1 MNAEWECLAR
11 AQRGDETAWRE
22 LISRHKA
29 RLTSLA
35 LLITGSAAAAD
46 DIVQE
51 TFVRALRAEIRHGTG
66 TVQGFM
72 GTIAYRL
79 ALKELK
85 SVQRNQELGR
95 VDPADHGP
103 NPLDKVLLDER
114 DRHVANAIR
123 SLDAEH
129 RDVLILRFYADHTY
143 EEIAELLQI
152 SLGTVKSRIFYA
164 VKSCRQILKE
174 KGILE

>member
-1 MNAEWECLAR
+1 VNAEWECLAR
-11 AQRGDETAWRE
+11 AQLGDEIAWCE
-22 LISRHKA
+22 LIRRHKA
-29 RLTSLA
+29 RLKSLA

-51 TFVRALRAEIRHGTG
+51 TFVRALRARIRHRTG

-85 SVQRNQELGR
+85 SVQRNQGLGR
-95 VDPADHGP
+95 VDSIDRGHT
-103 NPLDKVLLDER
+103 PLDNVLLNER
-114 DRHVANAIR
+114 DRHVADAIR

-164 VKSCRQILKE
+164 FKSCRQTLRE

>member
-1 MNAEWECLAR
+1 MNAEWEYLAR
-11 AQRGDETAWRE
+11 AQLGDEIAWRE
-22 LISRHKA
+22 LIRRHKA

-35 LLITGSAAAAD
+35 LLITGSAAAAN

-51 TFVRALRAEIRHGTG
+51 TFVRALRAKIRHGTE

-85 SVQRNQELGR
+85 SVQRNEKLGR
-95 VDPADHGP
+95 VDLTDHGYT
-103 NPLDKVLLDER
+103 PLDNVLLDER
-114 DRHVANAIR
+114 DRHVADAIR

-129 RDVLILRFYADHTY
+129 RDVLILRFYANHSY

-164 VKSCRQILKE
+164 VKSCRQILRE